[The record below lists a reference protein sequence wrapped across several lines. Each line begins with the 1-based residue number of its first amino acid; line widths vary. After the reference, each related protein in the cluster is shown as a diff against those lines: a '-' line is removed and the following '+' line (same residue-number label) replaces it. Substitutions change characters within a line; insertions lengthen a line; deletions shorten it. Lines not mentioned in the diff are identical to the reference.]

1 VHLPAYWR
9 ENTVA
14 TMSYAILW
22 MTFDPGIGHLL
33 REQSVANL
41 GKRLIRERLQKRAT
55 VRALA

>member
-1 VHLPAYWR
+1 
-9 ENTVA
+9 
-14 TMSYAILW
+14 MSYAILW